1 MTEMSQHEKRLFEDI
16 SEIKT
21 SLKELTAV
29 VVTQALQCQRLDT
42 IEERMDK
49 VEITL
54 DHNIRKMEDIHLT
67 TVLRE
72 PTYLKCLKY
81 FDENGFSHDSWLNQ
95 LLGGALRNGLWI
107 VLSAAIAGG
116 VSLYFR
122 KLP

>member
-1 MTEMSQHEKRLFEDI
+1 MPSILTCGFRSPQRPSAGRGLQVTEMSQHEKRLFEDI

-81 FDENGFSHDSWLNQ
+81 FDENGFSHDSWN
-95 LLGGALRNGLWI
+95 LLL
-107 VLSAAIAGG
+107 
-116 VSLYFR
+116 
-122 KLP
+122 